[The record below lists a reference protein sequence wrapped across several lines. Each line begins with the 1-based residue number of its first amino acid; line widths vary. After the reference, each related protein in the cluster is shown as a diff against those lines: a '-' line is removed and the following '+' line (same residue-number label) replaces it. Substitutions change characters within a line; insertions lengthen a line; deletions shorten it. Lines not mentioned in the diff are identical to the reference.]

1 MDTKEY
7 ISAVKEAKRERES
20 KDSYERY
27 LEMTVT
33 DLFQVPLK
41 RMKELT
47 ALIKTGKENMTL
59 EEVQELQHYMKLGKL
74 KKQELMKGYNNDK

>member
-1 MDTKEY
+1 MDTKKY